1 MHEFLTW
8 VKDWLGLLGPIFAGI
23 GITWKYFL
31 KQKWEE
37 FKVAHENLKKL
48 VIFIPT
54 IERIDYELKP
64 NGGSSVKDAINRIES
79 KINLQDQKVLALIK
93 SMPYGTF
100 ISDSDGNWTDVN
112 LTLCRIT
119 GRTESELE
127 GRDWLNWIDEKHKS
141 GVILEWERA
150 IKNKMVFDVEVNYSN
165 PTGEY
170 IPLRFSG
177 NQLKNEKDELVGYF
191 GTVYEIVN

>member
-165 PTGEY
+165 PNGEY

>member
-127 GRDWLNWIDEKHKS
+127 GRDWLNWIDEKHKL

-165 PTGEY
+165 PNGEY